1 MRSRRFEILA
11 FCAMLFAVAALFVA
25 LQSNTRAANASA
37 AAEVQQSPPPTL
49 NYQGFLHNPDGS
61 RMNGSHTITIT
72 VYDAATDGN
81 ALHSETFID
90 VPVRDGLFNAVLG
103 DNDNVPL
110 PAEYGK
116 IFPIYIGIKVNPAT
130 EDLSPRQHVHPVPW
144 ALFAET
150 AKTLVPDASIEGLT
164 LNGETKIGNAGA
176 FLRSATDGRVEV
188 NGLIVTNAGATITG
202 NTNVHGNTNLHG
214 YLKVND
220 LPPILVKKYH
230 NIIIPTSAYFG
241 KSLSTG
247 ISADDY
253 TCTMGGWQ
261 VEMDIDETGAGR
273 WSRWLFTGGI
283 NSDWRVRFTSNT
295 HSSTPTRRSPS
306 ILYASEMRSCHIRK
320 YTTLPQPRK

>member
-1 MRSRRFEILA
+1 M
-11 FCAMLFAVAALFVA
+11 
-25 LQSNTRAANASA
+25 
-37 AAEVQQSPPPTL
+37 
-49 NYQGFLHNPDGS
+49 
-61 RMNGSHTITIT
+61 
-72 VYDAATDGN
+72 
-81 ALHSETFID
+81 
-90 VPVRDGLFNAVLG
+90 
-103 DNDNVPL
+103 
-110 PAEYGK
+110 
-116 IFPIYIGIKVNPAT
+116 
-130 EDLSPRQHVHPVPW
+130 
-144 ALFAET
+144 FAET

-261 VEMDIDETGAGR
+261 VEMDIDETGAG
-273 WSRWLFTGGI
+273 
-283 NSDWRVRFTSNT
+283 
-295 HSSTPTRRSPS
+295 HS
-306 ILYASEMRSCHIRK
+306 
-320 YTTLPQPRK
+320 